1 MSDNAKDTDTQQCN
15 NMTSLDIPRVFAHF
29 ILLSDVLMRES
40 YHTMIK
46 DDIREKLYETYSYLK
61 LVVSYINKLFLTRM

>member
-1 MSDNAKDTDTQQCN
+1 MKIKCVVSDNAKDTDTQQCN
-15 NMTSLDIPRVFAHF
+15 NMTSLDILRVFTHF

-46 DDIREKLYETYSYLK
+46 DDIRVKLYEAYTH
-61 LVVSYINKLFLTRM
+61 T

>member
-15 NMTSLDIPRVFAHF
+15 NMTSLDIPRVFTHF

-46 DDIREKLYETYSYLK
+46 DDIHVKLYETYSYLK
-61 LVVSYINKLFLTRM
+61 LAPSILYQ